1 LILVLLVILVMDLD
15 SITFVRNLTVIYSD
29 KETELPIAQ
38 DRKRWGSFGKLKT
51 IIIAQAAKEKNK
63 QKTLANKGNNST
75 ITSQS
80 SGEKCQLMR
89 ITWA

>member
-1 LILVLLVILVMDLD
+1 MLLVILVMDLD
-15 SITFVRNLTVIYSD
+15 SITFVRSLTVIYSD

-38 DRKRWGSFGKLKT
+38 DTKRWGNFGKLKT

-80 SGEKCQLMR
+80 SGEKWQLMR